1 MGDPSGGILGHRGD
15 LSADNPLL
23 AGADPSVWLADADV
37 ILVVDSQ
44 APWMIAEGD
53 CRQDCTVIQMGPDP
67 LFSRYPV
74 RGYRAD
80 INLAGET
87 DEVFSLLEEALRPL
101 QAARQQ
107 HVAERAAYTQNRIQ
121 QQKNQRDALLHAS
134 QTGAITKPWLSY
146 CLGHLANQHRGR
158 IVSELTT
165 LPQFAGLTQAESY
178 YQEAL
183 AGGLG
188 EALPIA
194 LGLQLARREELI
206 IAAVGDGSYLFA
218 NPAVCHHIAEVMKLP
233 VLVVVGNN
241 GGWGGRRGRHQ
252 SALPGWLRGPRGNH
266 SSHRLYHLA
275 GFRRDRRLQPRGG
288 PVGFPGR
295 RSPRRAGRSGIP
307 HTHPP
312 TKRAG

>member
-1 MGDPSGGILGHRGD
+1 
-15 LSADNPLL
+15 
-23 AGADPSVWLADADV
+23 
-37 ILVVDSQ
+37 
-44 APWMIAEGD
+44 MIAEGD

-165 LPQFAGLTQAESY
+165 LPQLCRTDPCRELLPG
-178 YQEAL
+178 AL

-241 GGWGGRRGRHQ
+241 GGWGAVAGGTK
-252 SALPGWLRGPRGNH
+252 ALYPDALRGPRGNH

>member
-1 MGDPSGGILGHRGD
+1 
-15 LSADNPLL
+15 
-23 AGADPSVWLADADV
+23 
-37 ILVVDSQ
+37 
-44 APWMIAEGD
+44 
-53 CRQDCTVIQMGPDP
+53 
-67 LFSRYPV
+67 
-74 RGYRAD
+74 
-80 INLAGET
+80 
-87 DEVFSLLEEALRPL
+87 EALRPL

-134 QTGAITKPWLSY
+134 QSGAITKPWLSY

-165 LPQFAGLTQAESY
+165 LPQFAGLTHAESY

-241 GGWGGRRGRHQ
+241 GGGG
-252 SALPGWLRGPRGNH
+252 
-266 SSHRLYHLA
+266 
-275 GFRRDRRLQPRGG
+275 
-288 PVGFPGR
+288 
-295 RSPRRAGRSGIP
+295 
-307 HTHPP
+307 
-312 TKRAG
+312 

>member
-1 MGDPSGGILGHRGD
+1 
-15 LSADNPLL
+15 
-23 AGADPSVWLADADV
+23 
-37 ILVVDSQ
+37 
-44 APWMIAEGD
+44 
-53 CRQDCTVIQMGPDP
+53 MGPDP

-165 LPQFAGLTQAESY
+165 LPQFAGLTHAESY

-183 AGGLG
+183 AGGW
-188 EALPIA
+188 AKPCPS
-194 LGLQLARREELI
+194 R
-206 IAAVGDGSYLFA
+206 
-218 NPAVCHHIAEVMKLP
+218 
-233 VLVVVGNN
+233 
-241 GGWGGRRGRHQ
+241 WGC
-252 SALPGWLRGPRGNH
+252 SL
-266 SSHRLYHLA
+266 
-275 GFRRDRRLQPRGG
+275 
-288 PVGFPGR
+288 
-295 RSPRRAGRSGIP
+295 RAGKS
-307 HTHPP
+307 
-312 TKRAG
+312 

>member
-1 MGDPSGGILGHRGD
+1 
-15 LSADNPLL
+15 
-23 AGADPSVWLADADV
+23 
-37 ILVVDSQ
+37 
-44 APWMIAEGD
+44 MI
-53 CRQDCTVIQMGPDP
+53 QIGPDP

-87 DEVFSLLEEALRPL
+87 DEVFELLQEALQPL
-101 QAARQQ
+101 VAAKQRQ
-107 HVAERAAYTQNRIQ
+107 VAEREKHVLNLIQ
-121 QQKNQRDALLHAS
+121 HAKNQREALLHAN
-134 QTGAITKPWLSY
+134 QKGAIGKPWLSY
-146 CLGHLANQHRGR
+146 CLGQLANQHQGK

-165 LPQFAGLTQAESY
+165 MPQFAGLTQADSY

-194 LGLQLARREELI
+194 LGLQLARRGELI

-241 GGWGGRRGRHQ
+241 GGWGAVAGGTKALYPDGYAAKMDAIPATAFSSSPDFAALAASCRAAALTV
-252 SALPGWLRGPRGNH
+252 SLAEDLPGVLEEAVAIIRT
-266 SSHRLYHLA
+266 
-275 GFRRDRRLQPRGG
+275 RRQSVL
-288 PVGFPGR
+288 VNVELGR
-295 RSPRRAGRSGIP
+295 
-307 HTHPP
+307 
-312 TKRAG
+312 

>member
-1 MGDPSGGILGHRGD
+1 MREWAIPLVEYWGTEVT

-107 HVAERAAYTQNRIQ
+107 HVAERAAYTQSRIQ

-165 LPQFAGLTQAESY
+165 LPQFAGLTHAESY

-183 AGGLG
+183 AGGL
-188 EALPIA
+188 AKP
-194 LGLQLARREELI
+194 RPSR
-206 IAAVGDGSYLFA
+206 
-218 NPAVCHHIAEVMKLP
+218 
-233 VLVVVGNN
+233 
-241 GGWGGRRGRHQ
+241 WGC
-252 SALPGWLRGPRGNH
+252 SL
-266 SSHRLYHLA
+266 
-275 GFRRDRRLQPRGG
+275 
-288 PVGFPGR
+288 
-295 RSPRRAGRSGIP
+295 RAGKS
-307 HTHPP
+307 
-312 TKRAG
+312 

>member
-1 MGDPSGGILGHRGD
+1 
-15 LSADNPLL
+15 
-23 AGADPSVWLADADV
+23 
-37 ILVVDSQ
+37 
-44 APWMIAEGD
+44 
-53 CRQDCTVIQMGPDP
+53 MGPDP

-107 HVAERAAYTQNRIQ
+107 HVAERAAYTQSRIQ

-183 AGGLG
+183 AGGW
-188 EALPIA
+188 AKPCPS
-194 LGLQLARREELI
+194 R
-206 IAAVGDGSYLFA
+206 
-218 NPAVCHHIAEVMKLP
+218 
-233 VLVVVGNN
+233 
-241 GGWGGRRGRHQ
+241 WGC
-252 SALPGWLRGPRGNH
+252 SL
-266 SSHRLYHLA
+266 
-275 GFRRDRRLQPRGG
+275 
-288 PVGFPGR
+288 
-295 RSPRRAGRSGIP
+295 RAG
-307 HTHPP
+307 
-312 TKRAG
+312 KN